1 MENHVELTRRP
12 HETELQYIWRLGSA
26 KDSGLLDYT
35 WDELAGVLNRNLR
48 PDEEW
53 TESAYRKKYTLAK
66 QLYDEIFATQIEK
79 ASTTSQ
85 DHEDKIRK
93 LEMAKVQL
101 RDERR
106 SWAAQNRVAARIS
119 DRLDQIGESIQK
131 FGQMAFMAP
140 LADNEFVAEGKPS
153 LIVCISDLHIG
164 ASFSNYFGE
173 YNTGIAVKRMAEYAS
188 KVREIAKRHNVGTI
202 WVALLGDLINGNIH
216 FTSQVSNDENI
227 IQQVMDASEIISYF
241 CNELAITNHVKIVSV
256 SGNHSR
262 LVSNKE
268 LAVHDER
275 LDDLIFWIVQKMTQ
289 HIPRISYE
297 KNKLDNGIFSIRVNN
312 NDYLGVHGDMDGGLT
327 KQSVSNLA
335 AMFGVFPYAIISG
348 HKHTPAFSEICGVK
362 CVQSGS
368 LCGSGDDYS
377 VEKRLTGSPSQTVLV
392 CDDFG
397 IQCVYNVEFS

>member
-66 QLYDEIFATQIEK
+66 QVYDEIFAAQIEEG
-79 ASTTSQ
+79 STISRS
-85 DHEDKIRK
+85 HEDRIRE
-93 LEMAKVQL
+93 LDMAKVQL

-131 FGQMAFMAP
+131 FGQMAFTAP
-140 LADNEFVAEGKPS
+140 LADNESVAEGKPS

-202 WVALLGDLINGNIH
+202 
-216 FTSQVSNDENI
+216 
-227 IQQVMDASEIISYF
+227 
-241 CNELAITNHVKIVSV
+241 
-256 SGNHSR
+256 
-262 LVSNKE
+262 
-268 LAVHDER
+268 
-275 LDDLIFWIVQKMTQ
+275 
-289 HIPRISYE
+289 
-297 KNKLDNGIFSIRVNN
+297 
-312 NDYLGVHGDMDGGLT
+312 
-327 KQSVSNLA
+327 
-335 AMFGVFPYAIISG
+335 
-348 HKHTPAFSEICGVK
+348 
-362 CVQSGS
+362 
-368 LCGSGDDYS
+368 
-377 VEKRLTGSPSQTVLV
+377 
-392 CDDFG
+392 
-397 IQCVYNVEFS
+397 